1 MVNNTIEFLGLMPST
16 NATFFNISSSNKYC
30 INNKCLYIMKTIKV
44 IFLVIIL
51 SAFFSSC
58 EKKENPSPQISDINL
73 NQKEQSLVN
82 SSNKF
87 GFDLFNEINKTEE
100 QNKNIFVSPL
110 SVSFALAMTYN
121 GADNETKTAME
132 QTLRLNNLTTEEINS
147 SFKNIMNSLIGLDPK
162 VIFNIANSIWYR
174 DNFSVEQNFIDV
186 NKNYY
191 DAEVRALDFGASQS
205 KDIINNWVADNTN
218 NKIKK
223 IIDEISPETV
233 MILINAIY
241 FKGNWKYKFDNS
253 DTQSKRFYL
262 ADGTTKDV
270 LMMQQEGNFNYQTND
285 LFKAV
290 ELPYGDEKF
299 SMVVLLP
306 NEGKTTDD
314 IINELNDN
322 NWNTWLNNFE
332 KVDDIYITMP
342 KFKFKYD
349 KILNNVLKNMGMEI
363 AFSGSADFSKINAVE
378 NLFISKVIH
387 KTYVDVNE
395 EGTEAA
401 AVTAVL
407 LDNCIGESTVFNA
420 NKPFVFAIKE
430 KSTNS
435 ILFIGKLV
443 NPDYD

>member
-1 MVNNTIEFLGLMPST
+1 
-16 NATFFNISSSNKYC
+16 
-30 INNKCLYIMKTIKV
+30 MKTIK
-44 IFLVIIL
+44 ILFLAIII
-51 SAFFSSC
+51 SVFFGSC
-58 EKKENPSPQISDINL
+58 EKNENPSPHIPDINL
-73 NQKEQSLVN
+73 NLKEQSLVN

-87 GFDLFNEINKTEE
+87 GFDLLNEINKTEE

-132 QTLRLNNLTTEEINS
+132 QALRLNGLTTDEINS

-162 VIFNIANSIWYR
+162 VTLDIANSIWYR
-174 DNFSVEQNFIDV
+174 ENFHVEQNFIDV

-191 DAEVRALDFGASQS
+191 NAEVNALDFGAPQA
-205 KDIINNWVADNTN
+205 KDIINNWVAANTN

-223 IIDEISPETV
+223 IIDELSTETV

-241 FKGNWKYKFDNS
+241 FKGNWKYKFEKDAT
-253 DTQSKRFYL
+253 DTKPFYL
-262 ADGTTKDV
+262 ADGTTKNV
-270 LMMQQEGNFNYQTND
+270 LMMQQEGDFNYLSTD
-285 LFKAV
+285 LFTAV

-299 SMVVLLP
+299 SMLIMLP
-306 NEGKTTDD
+306 KQDKTTND

-322 NWNTWLNNFE
+322 NWNTWLNSFE
-332 KVDDIYITMP
+332 KTNDINVIIP

-349 KILNNVLKNMGMEI
+349 KILNDVLKNMGMEI
-363 AFSGSADFSKINAVE
+363 AFMGGADFSKINPSE
-378 NLFISKVIH
+378 NLSISKVIH

-407 LDNCIGESTVFNA
+407 LDNCAGQSNVFNA

-435 ILFIGKLV
+435 ILFIGKLA
-443 NPDYD
+443 NPDYE

>member
-1 MVNNTIEFLGLMPST
+1 
-16 NATFFNISSSNKYC
+16 
-30 INNKCLYIMKTIKV
+30 MKTIK
-44 IFLVIIL
+44 IIL
-51 SAFFSSC
+51 LAIIISIFFGSC
-58 EKKENPSPQISDINL
+58 EKNESPAPQISDINL
-73 NQKEQSLVN
+73 NLKEQSLVN

-87 GFDLFNEINKTEE
+87 GFDLFNEINKAEE

-132 QTLRLNNLTTEEINS
+132 QALRLNGLTTDEINS

-162 VIFNIANSIWYR
+162 VTLDIANSIWYR
-174 DNFSVEQNFIDV
+174 ENFHVEQNFIDV

-191 DAEVRALDFGASQS
+191 NAEVNALDFASPQAL
-205 KDIINNWVADNTN
+205 DIINNWVASNTN
-218 NKIKK
+218 NKIKT
-223 IIDEISPETV
+223 IINELSDQTV

-241 FKGNWKYKFDNS
+241 FKGNWKYKFEKDA
-253 DTQSKRFYL
+253 TETRPFYP
-262 ADGTTKDV
+262 ADGTTKNV
-270 LMMQQEGNFNYQTND
+270 LMMQQEGNFNCMSNE
-285 LFKAV
+285 LFKAI

-299 SMVVLLP
+299 SMLIMLP
-306 NEGKTTDD
+306 NHDKTTND

-322 NWNTWLNNFE
+322 NWNYWLNSFE
-332 KVDDIYITMP
+332 KTEDINVILP

-349 KILNNVLKNMGMEI
+349 KKLNDILKILGMEI
-363 AFSGSADFSKINAVE
+363 AFSANADFSKINPLE
-378 NLFISKVIH
+378 NLSISRVLH

-401 AVTAVL
+401 AVTAVVM
-407 LDNCIGESTVFNA
+407 DNCVGTANMFNA

-435 ILFIGKLV
+435 IIFIGRLA
-443 NPDYD
+443 NPDYE